1 MSALIEPKEYRVD
14 PSRLASGSWCHTRNR
29 LIGEGDIAASYSADK
44 IAQGKIRKPFSWKN
58 GLWVCTG
65 THYQSK
71 GKSAEAYRLVLE
83 RFFDGE
89 LTTYNE
95 VAMLPFE
102 KRGKP
107 EGFYHG
113 MRVRHG
119 KQCCVLVGPK
129 ALFLPQEESETHK
142 QADLFDAL

>member
-1 MSALIEPKEYRVD
+1 MSAPIVPKEYLVD
-14 PSRLASGSWCHTRNR
+14 PSRLASGTWCHSRNR

-44 IAQGKIRKPFSWKN
+44 IAQGKIRKPFSWSN

-65 THYQSK
+65 THYQSQ
-71 GKSAEAYRLVLE
+71 GKSAEAYRLVPE
-83 RFFDGE
+83 RFFEGE

-102 KRGKP
+102 KRGKL

-119 KQCCVLVGPK
+119 KQDCVLVGPK
-129 ALFLPQEESETHK
+129 ALFLPQEESETQK

>member
-1 MSALIEPKEYRVD
+1 MSAPIEPQEHRVD
-14 PSRLASGSWCHTRNR
+14 PSRLASGTWCHTRNR
-29 LIGEGDIAASYSADK
+29 QIGEGDIAASYSADK

-58 GLWVCTG
+58 VLWVCTG
-65 THYQSK
+65 THS
-71 GKSAEAYRLVLE
+71 KSAEAYRLVPE

-89 LTTYNE
+89 PTTYNE

-102 KRGKP
+102 QRIKP

-119 KQCCVLVGPK
+119 KQDCILVGPK
-129 ALFLPQEESETHK
+129 ARFLPKEESEVLK
-142 QADLFDAL
+142 QADLFDLL

>member
-1 MSALIEPKEYRVD
+1 MNAPIEPQEHRVD
-14 PSRLASGSWCHTRNR
+14 PSRLASGTWCHTRNR
-29 LIGEGDIAASYSADK
+29 QIGEGDIAASYSADK
-44 IAQGKIRKPFSWKN
+44 IAQGKIRKPFFWKN
-58 GLWVCTG
+58 CLWVCTG
-65 THYQSK
+65 TNS
-71 GKSAEAYRLVLE
+71 KSAEAYRLVPE

-102 KRGKP
+102 QRIKP

-119 KQCCVLVGPK
+119 KQDCVLVGPK
-129 ALFLPQEESETHK
+129 ALLLPKEESETLK